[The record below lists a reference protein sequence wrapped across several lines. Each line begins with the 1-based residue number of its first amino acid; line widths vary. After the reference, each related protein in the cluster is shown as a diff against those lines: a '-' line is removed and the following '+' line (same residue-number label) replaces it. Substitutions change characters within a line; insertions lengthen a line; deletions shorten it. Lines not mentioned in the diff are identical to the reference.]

1 MGPTIPFYKKK
12 YKKSRG
18 PQKRVERQERQE
30 KKRQNTKMR
39 LAKFYTSR
47 ITITIPNFNSIKKI
61 FFQKF
66 KQFDIHTLLFC
77 DVSLLCIYPILSLSQ
92 IFKVF
97 SYVVE

>member
-1 MGPTIPFYKKK
+1 MGPTKPFYQKE
-12 YKKSRG
+12 YKKRRG
-18 PQKRVERQERQE
+18 PQEESETSKTRQ
-30 KKRQNTKMR
+30 KRQNTKMR